1 MERGVAQMNRIFN
14 KARSLCAVLLSGA
27 LAFSG
32 AARVH
37 AEETTATT
45 AAVTAQTTV
54 AATTAALIETT
65 STVATAATTSEA
77 ALITTA
83 TTVPATTTNA
93 TATTTQSVLATTTA
107 AVIVPPVQTLAGSE
121 SYVYNVTIT
130 FGSFDFYYD
139 YGTWDSQNLKYSA
152 NQSSTNPAAGTVNTF
167 PGWYGFDGTANKIS
181 VENSST
187 AGGVQVTVQYA
198 DTPLAGDTTDN
209 IAFPFLPDSVTMSC
223 YDNAAFTMPASGA
236 FENGCSF
243 PVAGLDA
250 ALQPTI
256 KDIYVSF
263 SGKPLNTDGTNFV
276 SAQTKRIGYITLTVS
291 LPDAVQ

>member
-37 AEETTATT
+37 AEETAEITAATTATT
-45 AAVTAQTTV
+45 ATTSATTAQSVLTTV
-54 AATTAALIETT
+54 APVT
-65 STVATAATTSEA
+65 
-77 ALITTA
+77 
-83 TTVPATTTNA
+83 
-93 TATTTQSVLATTTA
+93 
-107 AVIVPPVQTLAGSE
+107 VPPVQTLDGE
-121 SYVYNVTIT
+121 KSYVYNVTIT

-209 IAFPFLPDSVTMSC
+209 IAFPLLPDSVTMSC
-223 YDNAAFTMPASGA
+223 YDNAALTMPASGA
-236 FENGCSF
+236 FANGCSF

-250 ALQPTI
+250 ALQPTV